1 MSLSSMLGAVDYDY
15 FVLLYLQVGKE
26 VTDPEVLASNA
37 HKFALKMLEF
47 RKERQG
53 TNGGTDPFDLS
64 KLGLLNDYK
73 T

>member
-15 FVLLYLQVGKE
+15 FVLLYLQISKE
-26 VTDPEVLASNA
+26 VTDPEVLAYNA
-37 HKFALKMLEF
+37 HKFAIKMLEL

-53 TNGGTDPFDLS
+53 TNGGDLFDLS
-64 KLGLLNDYK
+64 KLVPLNDYK